1 MLSISAF
8 SNFMRKFYATTLSTW
23 DLKKEFWI
31 QKNSEKESLDCEGV
45 YFKQEVKNAD
55 TNSSV
60 FHRKQH
66 LSTYRHNVFFSFT
79 LAPYK
84 LRMIFF
90 CMSRPMWIA
99 WWIFVCLEQSN
110 RFAGWKK
117 NYFRM
122 MHIKKIGLIGGFEYT
137 FLL

>member
-1 MLSISAF
+1 MLICCHAERF
-8 SNFMRKFYATTLSTW
+8 GFLKFYEKILRDNTFHMKLE
-23 DLKKEFWI
+23 KKRILNTKKFR
-31 QKNSEKESLDCEGV
+31 KRESLDCEGV

-84 LRMIFF
+84 LRMNFF
-90 CMSRPMWIA
+90 CMSRSM
-99 WWIFVCLEQSN
+99 
-110 RFAGWKK
+110 
-117 NYFRM
+117 
-122 MHIKKIGLIGGFEYT
+122 
-137 FLL
+137 